1 MSQIDIRFFS
11 HSLNRHTSFKMYIP
25 DDKRNYGGVYDKQNM
40 KTLFILH
47 GYTQDGNNW
56 IPEYISEKYNFAVVI
71 PHGENSFW
79 LDGLSTG
86 HKYCTYVGEELIDYI
101 RNTFG
106 LAQTAEDT
114 AIMGYSMG
122 GFGALHRRGQRIGRD
137 EGDDPQGR
145 QDTGSEGAVVQ
156 GTRQRPFGQSP
167 RGGYRRPR
175 EGQCQPRGEG
185 AHRPEG
191 GRTAQ
196 RQRFDHHGFGIDDL
210 CVRRGD
216 QARVPLASQRG
227 DHVPQNLGAAQ
238 RRRGDQRR
246 AAGRVRPQEV
256 VVGDRRLRRGGAERF
271 QLLEALLRGRRH
283 RSGTRDHHLDDRGG
297 EAHAGDDALGVE
309 DHHSGR
315 LVEVRAARFRPYLFA
330 RRDRRDCDRQPHFG
344 AGGRHGRGG
353 GCRSGDRIG
362 RSRTARRYA
371 SG

>member
-122 GFGALHRRGQRIGRD
+122 GFGAVSY
-137 EGDDPQGR
+137 
-145 QDTGSEGAVVQ
+145 T
-156 GTRQRPFGQSP
+156 
-167 RGGYRRPR
+167 
-175 EGQCQPRGEG
+175 
-185 AHRPEG
+185 
-191 GRTAQ
+191 
-196 RQRFDHHGFGIDDL
+196 
-210 CVRRGD
+210 
-216 QARVPLASQRG
+216 
-227 DHVPQNLGAAQ
+227 
-238 RRRGDQRR
+238 
-246 AAGRVRPQEV
+246 
-256 VVGDRRLRRGGAERF
+256 
-271 QLLEALLRGRRH
+271 
-283 RSGTRDHHLDDRGG
+283 HLTLPTI
-297 EAHAGDDALGVE
+297 A
-309 DHHSGR
+309 
-315 LVEVRAARFRPYLFA
+315 
-330 RRDRRDCDRQPHFG
+330 
-344 AGGRHGRGG
+344 
-353 GCRSGDRIG
+353 
-362 RSRTARRYA
+362 
-371 SG
+371 